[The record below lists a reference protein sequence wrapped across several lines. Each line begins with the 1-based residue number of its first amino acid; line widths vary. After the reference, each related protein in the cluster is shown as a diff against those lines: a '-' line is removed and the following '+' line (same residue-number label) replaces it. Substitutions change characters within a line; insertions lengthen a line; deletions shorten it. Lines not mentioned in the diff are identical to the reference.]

1 MNNSFAKILEKIG
14 LSSDLFSSI
23 FAKKQSILGIDIG
36 SSFIKVVQLKK
47 KGGRA
52 ILETYGELAL
62 GPLAGFEIGRMTNLP
77 DDKLYQALADIIK
90 EANVTTKSVGLS
102 IPLAASLVSFV
113 EMPLLA
119 DRQLAEMIPIEA
131 RKYIPVPINEVTL
144 DWWIV
149 PKADSYGEDSPETEE
164 DEKTK
169 DIKAKAPQKVDVLI
183 AAIHNETLEKYNGI
197 IKKAGLEASFFEI
210 EVFSTIRSTFGHE
223 MAPIMIFDMGA
234 GMTKLSIVEKGV
246 VRSIH
251 IVSRGSQEITLNV
264 SSSLGISVAR
274 AEEMKRELGLLGDT
288 NDGRAIAEI
297 AKTNLDYVFSEANR
311 VLLNYER
318 KHNQTISKV
327 ILTGGGVLLKGF
339 LEEAGKNLEAGA
351 VLGDPFAKVE
361 APAFL
366 TDILKEAG
374 PEFAVAIGVALRK
387 LQETD

>member
-1 MNNSFAKILEKIG
+1 MDNPFAKILGKIG
-14 LSSDLFSSI
+14 LNPDSLGSI
-23 FAKKQSILGIDIG
+23 FGKKQSVLGIDIG
-36 SSFIKVVQLKK
+36 SSFIKVVQLRE

-62 GPLAGFEIGRMTNLP
+62 GPLAGIEIGRMTNLD
-77 DDKLYQALADIIK
+77 DDKLSQALTDIIK
-90 EANVTTKSVGLS
+90 EANVTTKSAGLS
-102 IPLAASLVSFV
+102 IPLAATLVSFV
-113 EMPLLA
+113 EMPFLA
-119 DRQLAEMIPIEA
+119 DKQLAEMIPIEA

-149 PKADSYGEDSPETEE
+149 PKAETYGDDNPEEE
-164 DEKTK
+164 GVAKTK
-169 DIKAKAPQKVDVLI
+169 LPQKIDVLI
-183 AAIHNETLEKYNGI
+183 AAIHNATLEKYNEI
-197 IKKAGLEASFFEI
+197 MKKTGLDASFFEI
-210 EVFSTIRSTFGHE
+210 EVFSTVRSTFGHE

-251 IVSRGSQEITLNV
+251 IISRGSQEITLNV
-264 SSSLGISVAR
+264 ASSLGMSIPR
-274 AEEMKRELGLLGDT
+274 AEELKRELGLKSDT
-288 NDGRAIAEI
+288 PDGRAIAEI
-297 AKTNLDYVFSEANR
+297 AKTNLDYIFSEANR

-327 ILTGGGVLLKGF
+327 ILTGGGVLLKGL
-339 LEEAGKNLEAGA
+339 LEEAKKNLESDV

-374 PEFAVAIGVALRK
+374 PEFAVAIGIALRK
-387 LQETD
+387 LQEEG